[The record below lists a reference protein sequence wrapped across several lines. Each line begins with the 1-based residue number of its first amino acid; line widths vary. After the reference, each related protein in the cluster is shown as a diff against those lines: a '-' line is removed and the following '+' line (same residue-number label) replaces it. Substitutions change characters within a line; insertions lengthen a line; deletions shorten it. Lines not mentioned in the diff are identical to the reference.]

1 MHEIGSSPRNPDADQ
16 LVPFND
22 PPAASQPP
30 DANEAFYIDTYALR
44 KGLGPA
50 PYASLL
56 AELIQYAVRTHY
68 AQLYSTHV
76 MQADVLRDLARIQS
90 RMCELPVAYQSAAT
104 RSALEVRS
112 KQEALNARL
121 GALAEKL
128 RESIET
134 VKQESQLVTGQWRQE
149 LRETEQQVAGRWK
162 EREGRLALRMALFKG
177 RLEQLKVKAVY
188 GATTV
193 ALGLAAVYCIG
204 RIVPS
209 SSSKSS
215 TVQ

>member
-1 MHEIGSSPRNPDADQ
+1 MGNNPPTHSEADQ
-16 LVPFND
+16 LVPVAN
-22 PPAASQPP
+22 PPTAAHSPNAS
-30 DANEAFYIDTYALR
+30 DAFYIDTHALR
-44 KGLGPA
+44 KGLGAA

-56 AELIQYAVRTHY
+56 TELVQYLIRTHY
-68 AQLYSTHV
+68 SQLYSTHV
-76 MQADVLRDLARIQS
+76 MQADVLRDLARIQF
-90 RMCELPVAYQSAAT
+90 RMCELPVAYQTAAT

-149 LRETEQQVAGRWK
+149 LREAEQQVAGRWK

-177 RLEQLKVKAVY
+177 RLEQMKVKAVY

-209 SSSKSS
+209 SISRPSRA
-215 TVQ
+215 QQ